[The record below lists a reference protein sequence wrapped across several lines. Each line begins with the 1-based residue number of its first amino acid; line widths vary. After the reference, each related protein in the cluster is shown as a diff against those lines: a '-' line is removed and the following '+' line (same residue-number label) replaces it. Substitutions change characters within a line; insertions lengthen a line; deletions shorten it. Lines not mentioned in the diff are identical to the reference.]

1 MNELLWS
8 LLAQGSQRCVPGAVC
23 KLETQ
28 KIFYFPLVH
37 INRKV
42 GTTLVAQWTK
52 QARSHRLWS
61 QSDLMSNSYS
71 SFFSSFSRILQNF
84 NQHFVTFDISILITV
99 LACDELF
106 CWVGSYGGLGGGV
119 RNVTKQT
126 GWQVS
131 SLITYRVFKQTV
143 TSVPIDHTAQTLNTK
158 PELYCAVLTPHP
170 AASSVIRPGRQ

>member
-1 MNELLWS
+1 
-8 LLAQGSQRCVPGAVC
+8 
-23 KLETQ
+23 
-28 KIFYFPLVH
+28 
-37 INRKV
+37 
-42 GTTLVAQWTK
+42 
-52 QARSHRLWS
+52 
-61 QSDLMSNSYS
+61 MSNSYS

-106 CWVGSYGGLGGGV
+106 CWVGSYRGLGGGV

-143 TSVPIDHTAQTLNTK
+143 TSVPIDHTAQTLNT
-158 PELYCAVLTPHP
+158 ETWAVLCHPHP
-170 AASSVIRPGRQ
+170 AAVQCHQTGRTIAGTPCSTLTLRIQHIVWFSLSHSPSFIFVVFASDETLDSCFYVLLSMECKCCFMQCAMNAM